1 VAQAGL
7 EQTRRWGAA
16 PLGKPCSR
24 RRRAAWGMKEVVRGL
39 KEDASEGRTGLE
51 VAPGGRTG
59 LEGGHTGGPRLAE
72 RGDQRAPF
80 GKILREKKGL
90 RAGDRE
96 KKNELFFY

>member
-1 VAQAGL
+1 
-7 EQTRRWGAA
+7 
-16 PLGKPCSR
+16 
-24 RRRAAWGMKEVVRGL
+24 MKEVARGL

-59 LEGGHTGGPRLAE
+59 LEGGHTGGPCLAE
-72 RGDQRAPF
+72 RGDQRASF
-80 GKILREKKGL
+80 EKILREKKCL